1 MSEASLES
9 QRSLSDSQDEVQSD
23 LDEAVSQSESCA
35 DDTHM
40 TEISINDGSSDKN
53 LHERNGKDEE
63 GHQDAVMR
71 KCSSNDRAHTVTEEN
86 SDPRSAHPETA
97 HSYKVILSSAEV
109 SAFPF
114 LFFFPRFELL

>member
-23 LDEAVSQSESCA
+23 LDEAVSQSESRA

-40 TEISINDGSSDKN
+40 TEISVNDGS
-53 LHERNGKDEE
+53 HERGGKDEE

-86 SDPRSAHPETA
+86 SDPRSARPEMA

-109 SAFPF
+109 SAFA
-114 LFFFPRFELL
+114 LLPPPPPL